1 MRKQEFMDQLQKK
14 LSDLPEGEVAERLG
28 FYSEM
33 IDDRME
39 EGLSEEEAVAAIG
52 SADEIAAQII
62 EDAPFAR
69 IVKEKLKPK
78 RRLNAWETVL
88 LVLGFPIWFSLLAV
102 VPFAVIVSL
111 FASLWAVIV
120 SLWAVFAS
128 LVGSAVGG
136 CVGGIGFVCT
146 SHVPTGIAL
155 VGAGFVCAGLSVF
168 CFFGCKAATR
178 GAVLLTGKTVLGIK
192 HLFIGKEKAQ

>member
-1 MRKQEFMDQLQKK
+1 MRKQAFMDQLQKK

-28 FYSEM
+28 FYCEM

-52 SADEIAAQII
+52 SADEIAAQIM
-62 EDAPFAR
+62 EDVPFAK

-78 RRLNAWETVL
+78 RRLNAWENVL

-128 LVGSAVGG
+128 LVGSAVGALI
-136 CVGGIGFVCT
+136 GGIVFIAIG
-146 SHVPTGIAL
+146 HVPVGIAL
-155 VGAGFVCAGLSVF
+155 IGASLICAGLSVF
-168 CFFGCKAATR
+168 SFFGCKAATK
-178 GAVLLTGKTVLGIK
+178 GSVWLTKWSVLWTKN
-192 HLFIGKEKAQ
+192 LFIGKEKAQ